1 MVSGGCLILGGW
13 DYKCLKFVKKMFLV
27 VDHHFDMAQHVYT
40 LFSGLY
46 TRLLYTSL
54 YILVMVANKKSTDCM
69 KKVMLN
75 QIYEQKPM
83 LKPIK
88 LWTPIASHGLENNEH
103 HVQNWGPIL
112 TVSQSHFWFIRS
124 T

>member
-1 MVSGGCLILGGW
+1 MTIILIWPNMYIHCFRDCTHG
-13 DYKCLKFVKKMFLV
+13 YYIHPCI
-27 VDHHFDMAQHVYT
+27 
-40 LFSGLY
+40 
-46 TRLLYTSL
+46 
-54 YILVMVANKKSTDCM
+54 ILVMVANKKSTDCM